1 MASAEATRA
10 RLVTAGLALFAE
22 HGLEGVRTR
31 ALAQAA
37 GVNQS
42 AIPYH
47 FGGKEGVYAAVI
59 DHLVSE
65 LSEAAGPPGDMLLA
79 ELMERFTRA
88 ILHGA
93 QARDRIL
100 LIAREQLN
108 PTTHYDRLFAGF
120 VEPTH
125 REICV
130 LVARATGASADDHLT
145 IIKAHAVIGQALGFA
160 VAQTTYLR
168 RVRRTRLSA
177 EDIDVIAGV
186 VGEMSRKAL
195 R

>member
-1 MASAEATRA
+1 MTSADATRA
-10 RLVTAGLALFAE
+10 RLIAAGFTLFSE
-22 HGLEGVRTR
+22 HGLGGVRTR
-31 ALAQAA
+31 TLADTA

-65 LSEAAGPPGDMLLA
+65 LSAAVGPFGPARIADV
-79 ELMERFTRA
+79 MERFTRA
-88 ILHGA
+88 ILRGA
-93 QARDRIL
+93 EARARIL
-100 LIAREQLN
+100 LIAREQLS
-108 PTTHYDRLFAGF
+108 PTTHYDRLFTGF

-125 REICV
+125 RRICE
-130 LVARATGASADDHLT
+130 LVAEATGAGADDYVT
-145 IIKAHAVIGQALGFA
+145 VIKAHAVIGQALGFA

-168 RVRRTRLSA
+168 RVGRTHLSA
-177 EDIDVIAGV
+177 EDIEVIAQV
-186 VGEMSRKAL
+186 VGDMSRKAL